1 MPFCSAINAR
11 LMWERDQW
19 RREKDRARDA
29 TAAVAA
35 SMGLR
40 MTSPH
45 TPKLPKG
52 GGASASAGASAEGGG
67 DGPSAGFAPL
77 ERFPL
82 VALMPF
88 CPSSSDGAG
97 ARDDSSAR

>member
-1 MPFCSAINAR
+1 
-11 LMWERDQW
+11 MWERDQW
-19 RREKDRARDA
+19 RREKDRAREA

-45 TPKLPKG
+45 RLELQQGGGGGGG
-52 GGASASAGASAEGGG
+52 GGADSARGG
-67 DGPSAGFAPL
+67 DGTGLASPAAAGFMPL

-88 CPSSSDGAG
+88 CPSASDGAREN
-97 ARDDSSAR
+97 ASAR

>member
-1 MPFCSAINAR
+1 
-11 LMWERDQW
+11 MWERDQW
-19 RREKDRARDA
+19 RREKDRAREA

-45 TPKLPKG
+45 RLELPVG
-52 GGASASAGASAEGGG
+52 GDSGG
-67 DGPSAGFAPL
+67 DGTGLASPAAGFTPL

-88 CPSSSDGAG
+88 CPSASDGA
-97 ARDDSSAR
+97 RDNASAR